1 MIILLFY
8 VKKQF
13 LKSFFY
19 FFQLF
24 FVFLH
29 GTNEQRP
36 MITDNRTEIA
46 KSMTKFWDTMNVMQR
61 DQFIKAM
68 IVVHPNHGEV
78 FFRKGDEP
86 LYMHYLVSGHVMIYQ
101 EIDADHRHLVRL
113 VEPGAVFGM
122 QSAFSSE
129 FYRYTAISGDN
140 TTVALIPLHL
150 VFHLIW
156 ESPGFALIFIQ
167 QLSDLLGTSVE
178 HTIHL
183 TQKHIRGR
191 LAESI
196 LHVLG
201 KYGTGED
208 GQTISIYLS
217 RSDLAL
223 MSNMTT
229 SNAIRTLSAFASEGL
244 IALNGR
250 KIKILDKE
258 KLRRV
263 SEIG

>member
-1 MIILLFY
+1 
-8 VKKQF
+8 
-13 LKSFFY
+13 
-19 FFQLF
+19 
-24 FVFLH
+24 
-29 GTNEQRP
+29 
-36 MITDNRTEIA
+36 MITDNRTKIA
-46 KSMTKFWDTMNVMQR
+46 KSMTKYWDTMNDVQR
-61 DQFIKAM
+61 EQFIKAM

-78 FFRKGDEP
+78 FFRKGEEP

-101 EIDADHRHLVRL
+101 EVDGDHRHVVRM
-113 VEPGAVFGM
+113 VEPGAIFGV
-122 QSAFSSE
+122 QAAFSSE
-129 FYRYTAISGDN
+129 NYRYTAVSGDN
-140 TTVALIPLHL
+140 TTVALIPLQL
-150 VFHLIW
+150 VYHFIW

-178 HTIHL
+178 HTIYL

-196 LHVLG
+196 LHVLA
-201 KYGTGED
+201 KYGTEED
-208 GQTISIYLS
+208 GQTIPIYLS

-258 KLRRV
+258 KLQRV
-263 SEIG
+263 SENG